1 MRMIVAGVPRE
12 YADEYAIRLMEQG
25 RAIPAPIPAPIFSA
39 SVADAAETQQE
50 APEAA
55 ETQQEAPEKSKTTK
69 RRK

>member
-25 RAIPAPIPAPIFSA
+25 RAIPAPLPAPIFSA
-39 SVADAAETQQE
+39 PVADAAETQQE

-55 ETQQEAPEKSKTTK
+55 KTQREAKPKTK
-69 RRK
+69 RGK

>member
-25 RAIPAPIPAPIFSA
+25 RAIPAPLPAPIFSA
-39 SVADAAETQQE
+39 PVADAAETQQE

-55 ETQQEAPEKSKTTK
+55 KTQREAKQKTK
-69 RRK
+69 RGK

>member
-25 RAIPAPIPAPIFSA
+25 RAIPAPLPAPIFYA
-39 SVADAAETQQE
+39 PVADAAETQQE

-55 ETQQEAPEKSKTTK
+55 KPQQEAKPKTK

>member
-25 RAIPAPIPAPIFSA
+25 RAVPAPLPAPIFSA
-39 SVADAAETQQE
+39 PVADAAETQQK

-55 ETQQEAPEKSKTTK
+55 KTQREAKTKTK
-69 RRK
+69 RGK

>member
-25 RAIPAPIPAPIFSA
+25 KAIPAPIPAPIFSA
-39 SVADAAETQQE
+39 PVADAAETQQE

-55 ETQQEAPEKSKTTK
+55 KPQQEAKPKSK